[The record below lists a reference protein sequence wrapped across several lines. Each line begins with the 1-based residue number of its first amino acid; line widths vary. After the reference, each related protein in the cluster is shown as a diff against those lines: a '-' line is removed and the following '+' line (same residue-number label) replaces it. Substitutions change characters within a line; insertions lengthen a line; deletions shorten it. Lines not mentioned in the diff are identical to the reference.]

1 MGLLVSN
8 AIPVTYQSISP
19 ITVTIDYART
29 GTLSDVQEDQVM
41 RGIGSVIESSD
52 VITALKEEIKLS
64 GFDIGLEEL
73 SRITSIERE
82 NSRWLLIARSSKK
95 GAAEIIANKRAYL
108 AERTLN
114 KALSHSENLAAAQ
127 KSLDVLAQC
136 VFSIT
141 SNQRSVGCQ
150 ASSIDD
156 YLKQIEQFSEYIE
169 KERELSLGLMPAL
182 TITFDGDLN
191 PSSIVARFDRGIL
204 IVSGAMIG
212 LVLSFIVY
220 FYISHKQYL

>member
-1 MGLLVSN
+1 M
-8 AIPVTYQSISP
+8 
-19 ITVTIDYART
+19 
-29 GTLSDVQEDQVM
+29 
-41 RGIGSVIESSD
+41 
-52 VITALKEEIKLS
+52 
-64 GFDIGLEEL
+64 
-73 SRITSIERE
+73 
-82 NSRWLLIARSSKK
+82 
-95 GAAEIIANKRAYL
+95 
-108 AERTLN
+108 
-114 KALSHSENLAAAQ
+114 
-127 KSLDVLAQC
+127 C
-136 VFSIT
+136 FSIT

>member
-73 SRITSIERE
+73 SRITSRLRE
-82 NSRWLLIARSSKK
+82 NSRWLLML
-95 GAAEIIANKRAYL
+95 E
-108 AERTLN
+108 
-114 KALSHSENLAAAQ
+114 AQ
-127 KSLDVLAQC
+127 K
-136 VFSIT
+136 
-141 SNQRSVGCQ
+141 
-150 ASSIDD
+150 
-156 YLKQIEQFSEYIE
+156 
-169 KERELSLGLMPAL
+169 RELQ
-182 TITFDGDLN
+182 
-191 PSSIVARFDRGIL
+191 
-204 IVSGAMIG
+204 
-212 LVLSFIVY
+212 
-220 FYISHKQYL
+220 K